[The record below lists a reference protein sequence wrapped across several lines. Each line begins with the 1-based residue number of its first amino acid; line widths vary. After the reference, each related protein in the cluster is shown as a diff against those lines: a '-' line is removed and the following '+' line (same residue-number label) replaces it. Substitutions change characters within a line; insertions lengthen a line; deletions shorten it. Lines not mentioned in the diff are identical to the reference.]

1 MSIPAGHLLANR
13 AWRVTPGGAF
23 ADRCGCGLIVYG
35 AGLPQLWARHSDHL
49 RVVKALSMRN
59 HPSRRQP

>member
-1 MSIPAGHLLANR
+1 MTH
-13 AWRVTPGGAF
+13 
-23 ADRCGCGLIVYG
+23 CYG
-35 AGLPQLWARHSDHL
+35 VGLPQLWARHSDHL